1 MAESTCTKASSA
13 MTAVYDRDVH
23 SVATHHTLKVSM
35 PLGTCAA
42 EERSELNPIDLMAM
56 GLASCLLIV
65 MGKVAVKEKLDMLG
79 ATADVSYALDGYRI
93 KSFAIQVNLPK
104 KLSVA
109 DQAKLEAASK
119 ECPLYLAIGP
129 DVAVT
134 VNFKWPA

>member
-1 MAESTCTKASSA
+1 MAESTCSKASSV

-23 SVATHHTLKVSM
+23 SVATHRALKISL

-42 EERSELNPIDLMAM
+42 EERSELNPVDLMAM

-65 MGKVAVKEKLDMLG
+65 MGKVAVKDKLDMLG
-79 ATADVSYALDGYRI
+79 ATADVSYTLDGYRI
-93 KSFAIQVNLPK
+93 KSFAIQVHLPK
-104 KLSVA
+104 KLSA
-109 DQAKLEAASK
+109 PEQAKLEAASH